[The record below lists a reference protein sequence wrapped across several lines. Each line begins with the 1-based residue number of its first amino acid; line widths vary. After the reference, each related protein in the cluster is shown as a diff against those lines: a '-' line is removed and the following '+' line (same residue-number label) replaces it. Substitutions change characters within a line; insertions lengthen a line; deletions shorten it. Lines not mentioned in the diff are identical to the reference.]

1 MLRLDNSAMG
11 DDDGLTTL
19 KVAEIRQ
26 RCLDAGIPSD
36 GLKGQL
42 IARLREHAAKLDT
55 AESEPEVTN
64 ESNSTVEFLGSALLT
79 GGRSST
85 YGCIERGH
93 GRHAG
98 PSDPFPPIPIPT
110 NHCFFT
116 FMRRANC
123 RACIPMTPLASGYR
137 L

>member
-1 MLRLDNSAMG
+1 VLFDESKVKSAIHDGSFVLSMG

-26 RCLDAGIPSD
+26 PSD

-64 ESNSTVEFLGSALLT
+64 ESNSAVEF
-79 GGRSST
+79 
-85 YGCIERGH
+85 
-93 GRHAG
+93 
-98 PSDPFPPIPIPT
+98 
-110 NHCFFT
+110 
-116 FMRRANC
+116 
-123 RACIPMTPLASGYR
+123 
-137 L
+137 